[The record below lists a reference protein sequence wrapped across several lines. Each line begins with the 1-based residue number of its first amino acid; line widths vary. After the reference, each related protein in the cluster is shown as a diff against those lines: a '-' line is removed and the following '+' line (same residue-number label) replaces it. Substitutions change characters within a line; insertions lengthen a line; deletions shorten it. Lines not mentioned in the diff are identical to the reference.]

1 MSASSWSLTSWRN
14 FPIHQQPQYP
24 DNEAVDI
31 ALDRIRLLP
40 PIVNEKEIDSL
51 KKQLGDC
58 VDGRRFLLQGGDCAE
73 RFVDCTA
80 SSISNKFKILL
91 QMSLI
96 IIYGAKIPVTRVG
109 RVAGQFAKPRTSP
122 FEVINGEK
130 VPSYKGD
137 NVNGV
142 EPNKRTP
149 DPQRMIDA
157 YFHSAATLNY
167 LRSLVNGGVA
177 DLHKAESWKLG
188 AVLSNR
194 VREGYEQVVNRIL
207 DSISFLN
214 TIGADD
220 SPSIKSVDLFSSHEG
235 LLLNYEEALTSKVG
249 AKYYNLGAHFLWIGD
264 RTRQI
269 DGAHIEYF
277 RGISNPI
284 GIKAV
289 SYTHLTL
296 PTKRIV

>member
-1 MSASSWSLTSWRN
+1 
-14 FPIHQQPQYP
+14 
-24 DNEAVDI
+24 
-31 ALDRIRLLP
+31 
-40 PIVNEKEIDSL
+40 
-51 KKQLGDC
+51 
-58 VDGRRFLLQGGDCAE
+58 
-73 RFVDCTA
+73 
-80 SSISNKFKILL
+80 
-91 QMSLI
+91 
-96 IIYGAKIPVTRVG
+96 
-109 RVAGQFAKPRTSP
+109 
-122 FEVINGEK
+122 
-130 VPSYKGD
+130 
-137 NVNGV
+137 
-142 EPNKRTP
+142 
-149 DPQRMIDA
+149 MIDA